1 MRTCG
6 GGCSVV
12 RVSSFPDKLVSK
24 PSDIEVL
31 EVWVVVWYD
40 AETTL
45 QNPCVVLSLFCAF
58 SRLHFFDVS
67 GAEGARFFVVVPSM
81 RHQNLNP
88 EKRHAEIQSH
98 RLKT

>member
-12 RVSSFPDKLVSK
+12 KISSFPDKLVSK

-31 EVWVVVWYD
+31 EVWVVVRYD

-45 QNPCVVLSLFCAF
+45 QNPCVVLPVLCLFQVA
-58 SRLHFFDVS
+58 FFDVS

-88 EKRHAEIQSH
+88 EKRHAEIQS
-98 RLKT
+98 L